1 MVKNDTTPCRLK
13 IDQRDTMRQK
23 FSKCEVKAAQ
33 YGNFTILLQLKFY
46 VKSNFRKIRI
56 SKKCNFDSFKDFKH

>member
-13 IDQRDTMRQK
+13 IDQRDTMLQK
-23 FSKCEVKAAQ
+23 FSKREVKAAQ

-46 VKSNFRKIRI
+46 VKSNFGEMEE
-56 SKKCNFDSFKDFKH
+56 S